1 MKREDLFENIDRQIA
16 AERFY
21 RHKIQEGI
29 KRFVAVRSDKK
40 KKEMIIEKLFRAKIQ
55 KDLKALVEKKQT
67 RIHSSTGMNSLE
79 DLFSNTNL
87 LSVLESDYYYLTTS
101 EEQRKDYKN
110 HVLTAII
117 GMFKNIDLSPEG
129 EGKLEES
136 LKKLFEQEDA
146 DIQVEVTDEDLP
158 EDKIVGP
165 ARDEIEDEKEKDE
178 DENAESIDPDE
189 DLTGRNRAMSAI
201 SKIEKSIKDAYNVL
215 GNPADK
221 SDFKT
226 YLVANLK
233 LYFDQWENSLQN
245 DANPQ
250 FSSDV
255 EKAVGDAEAALAD
268 EGGEDAG
275 DEGGDDLAGT
285 EGEEEL
291 DLDLDL

>member
-21 RHKIQEGI
+21 RHKIKEGI
-29 KRFVAVRSDKK
+29 TKFVSVRRDSKK
-40 KKEMIIEKLFRAKIQ
+40 KKMIIEKIFRAKIQ
-55 KDLKALVEKKQT
+55 KDLHALLEKKQT
-67 RIHSSTGMNSLE
+67 RIHNSTGMNSLE

-110 HVLTAII
+110 HVLTAVI
-117 GMFKNIDLSPEG
+117 GMFKNIDLSPDG

-136 LKKLFEQEDA
+136 LQKLFEEEEA

-178 DENAESIDPDE
+178 DENAESIDPSE

-201 SKIEKSIKDAYNVL
+201 SKIEKSIKDSYNVL

-226 YLVANLK
+226 YLIANLK

-250 FSSDV
+250 FSNDV
-255 EKAVGDAEAALAD
+255 EQAVGDAEAALAD
-268 EGGEDAG
+268 EGGEDTG
-275 DEGGDDLAGT
+275 EEGGDDLAGT

-291 DLDLDL
+291 DLDLG

>member
-21 RHKIQEGI
+21 RHKIKEGI
-29 KRFVAVRSDKK
+29 TKFVSARRDSKK
-40 KKEMIIEKLFRAKIQ
+40 KKMIIEKIFRAKIQ
-55 KDLKALVEKKQT
+55 KDLKALLEKKQT
-67 RIHSSTGMNSLE
+67 RIHNSTGMNSLE

-110 HVLTAII
+110 HVLTAVI
-117 GMFKNIDLSPEG
+117 GMFKNIDLSPDG

-136 LKKLFEQEDA
+136 LQKLFEEEEA

-178 DENAESIDPDE
+178 DENAESIDPSE

-201 SKIEKSIKDAYNVL
+201 SKIEKSIKDSYNVL

-226 YLVANLK
+226 YLIANLK

-250 FSSDV
+250 FSNDV

-268 EGGEDAG
+268 EGGEDTG
-275 DEGGDDLAGT
+275 EEGGDDLAGT

-291 DLDLDL
+291 DLDLG